1 MPLAA
6 QPFDAFR
13 AAERREVRTGAVD
26 ARDLPRV
33 GDRLA
38 DDEAVPGRARAA
50 AEVAWSIVGGKSVDG
65 RAALKLALTGSLP
78 LICQRCL
85 QPMDWPLDH
94 GSEVLLARNEGEL
107 AALDEASE
115 QEVLLVVGPVDPHSL
130 VEDELVLTIPFV
142 PRHEGD
148 CPPTADE

>member
-33 GDRLA
+33 SDRLA
-38 DDEAVPGRARAA
+38 DEDDIPNRDAM

-94 GSEVLLARNEGEL
+94 DSEVLLARDEGEL

-148 CPPTADE
+148 CPRTEE

>member
-1 MPLAA
+1 MSLAA

-26 ARDLPRV
+26 ARELPRV
-33 GDRLA
+33 NDRLA
-38 DDEAVPGRARAA
+38 DEEDTPHRDAT

-85 QPMDWPLDH
+85 QPMNWPLDH
-94 GSEVLLARNEGEL
+94 DSEVLLARDEGEL

-142 PRHEGD
+142 PRHDGD
-148 CPPTADE
+148 CLPPVDE